1 MTKREIMIFSMN
13 GFRRQLS
20 GDVKTLKNIIE
31 CVVNGEFYE
40 EEDLIDAVNSVITH
54 SNVVNCVFDNENP
67 DFNDMSEIEV
77 DHIEPKG

>member
-1 MTKREIMIFSMN
+1 MIFSMN

-20 GDVKTLKNIIE
+20 GDVKTLKDIIE
-31 CVVNGEFYE
+31 RVLNNDFYE
-40 EEDLIDAVNSVITH
+40 EEDLIDAVNNVITH